1 MNNVIKILLI
11 IAIIEDNVFS
21 QLPIAFG
28 LVRNIAA
35 SVNYEEFLSAIGKP
49 QFNET
54 YNLQTGFNMIS
65 LAGFT
70 STSTL
75 TTLDSQLTPLTL
87 WKKLYEIVMSGKANT
102 IGSNSS

>member
-1 MNNVIKILLI
+1 MNQGIKILLFI
-11 IAIIEDNVFS
+11 VILEGNVYS

-28 LVRNIAA
+28 VVRNVAT

-54 YNLQTGFNMIS
+54 YDLQTGFNMIS

-75 TTLDSQLTPLTL
+75 TALDSQLTPLTL